1 MTKIMGKGIRTL
13 RIAKLDQDELLT
25 LNSSSSWIGL
35 VTIGLN
41 QITAVNG
48 FKPRGL
54 NLEED
59 YAF

>member
-1 MTKIMGKGIRTL
+1 MGKGIRTL